1 MECKTPLNT
10 EEKLLI
16 TGGRRLE
23 GTVAISGAKNAAV
36 AIIAA
41 ALLVEGPVT
50 IENMPEITDA
60 LIMLSSMEDLGAEV
74 VRIDEKTYRINATTI
89 HNHRTPYG
97 QLSTIRS
104 SYYFVGALLGRCHK
118 AEVTFPGGCNFG
130 QRPIDQ
136 HIKGFEALGASVE
149 ISGGYINA
157 KCRKLVGT
165 KIYFDVET
173 VGATINTILAA
184 TLAEGTTILENANR
198 EPHIV
203 DMANFLNMMGA
214 DIKGAGTNVIRINGM
229 RKLAGGKTYT
239 ISPDMIEA
247 GTFMI
252 AAAATRGN
260 VTVTNI
266 IPEHME
272 SLSAKLRETGAT
284 VIEDDDSITVK
295 GCKKPQ
301 AVNVKTLPYPGFPTD
316 LHPQIVSYLLDV
328 EGQSNLT
335 EGVWDTRRFQY
346 IAQLQR
352 MQADIRIEGS
362 TAIIN
367 GGNKL
372 IGAPVRA
379 CDLRAAASLVIAGLI
394 AEGETSVYNLEYLDR
409 GYEDFI
415 VKMQSIGANVKRVR
429 ES

>member
-1 MECKTPLNT
+1 MVM
-10 EEKLLI
+10 EEKLII
-16 TGGRRLE
+16 TGGKRLE
-23 GTVAISGAKNAAV
+23 GNVEISGAKNAAV

-50 IENMPEITDA
+50 IENTPNIIDVN
-60 LIMLSSMEDLGAEV
+60 IMLNAIKELGVEV
-74 VRIDEKTYRINATTI
+74 SKIDSKTYKIDATKIN
-89 HNHRTPYG
+89 NHRTPYG
-97 QLSTIRS
+97 DLSKIRS
-104 SYYFVGALLGRCHK
+104 SYYFVGALLARFKK

-136 HIKGFEALGASVE
+136 HIKGFEALGARVE

-157 KCRKLVGT
+157 KAKKLVGT
-165 KIYFDVET
+165 KIYFDVAT
-173 VGATINTILAA
+173 VGATINCILAA
-184 TLAEGTTILENANR
+184 VLAEGTTILENANR

-214 DIKGAGTNVIRINGM
+214 DIKGAGTNVIRINGVY
-229 RKLAGGKTYT
+229 KLEGGKTYT

-252 AAAATRGN
+252 AAAATKGN

-272 SLSAKLRETGAT
+272 SLSAKLKEIGAIVLTG
-284 VIEDDDSITVK
+284 DDYITVK
-295 GCKKPQ
+295 GAKKYVP
-301 AVNVKTLPYPGFPTD
+301 VNIKTLPYPGFPTD
-316 LHPQIVSYLLDV
+316 LHPQIVSYLLTI

-346 IAQLQR
+346 IEQLQQ
-352 MQADIRIEGS
+352 MQGDIRIEGS

-379 CDLRAAASLVIAGLI
+379 CDLRAAASLVIAGLV
-394 AEGETSVYNLEYLDR
+394 AEGKTSVYELQFLDR
-409 GYEDFI
+409 GYENFVEKI
-415 VKMQSIGANVKRVR
+415 KQLGAKIERVKEK
-429 ES
+429 

>member
-1 MECKTPLNT
+1 MECITTLVI

-16 TGGRRLE
+16 TGGKKLE
-23 GTVAISGAKNAAV
+23 GKVEISGAKNAAV
-36 AIIAA
+36 AIVAA
-41 ALLVEGPVT
+41 AILVEGPVV
-50 IENMPEITDA
+50 IENIPDITDVRVM
-60 LIMLSSMEDLGAEV
+60 LIAIEELGVEV
-74 VRIDEKTYRINATTI
+74 VRIDDKTYKIDASKIN
-89 HNHRTPYG
+89 NHKTPYG
-97 QLSTIRS
+97 NLSKIRS
-104 SYYFVGALLGRCHK
+104 SYYLVGALLARFNK

-149 ISGGYINA
+149 ISGGYIKA
-157 KCRKLVGT
+157 KAKKLVGA
-165 KIYFDVET
+165 KIYFDVPT
-173 VGATINTILAA
+173 VGATINCILAA
-184 TLAEGTTILENANR
+184 TLIEGTTILENANR

-203 DMANFLNMMGA
+203 DMANFLNKMGA
-214 DIKGAGTNVIRINGM
+214 DIKGAGTNVVRITGV
-229 RKLAGGKTYT
+229 RSLQGGKTYT
-239 ISPDMIEA
+239 VSPDMIEA

-252 AAAATRGN
+252 VAAATRGN
-260 VTVTNI
+260 ITVTNI

-272 SLSAKLRETGAT
+272 SLTAKLVETGAL
-284 VIEDDDSITVK
+284 VEEGDDFITVK
-295 GCKKPQ
+295 GIKKPHP
-301 AVNVKTLPYPGFPTD
+301 VNIKTLPYPGFPTD
-316 LHPQIVSYLLDV
+316 LHPQMVTYLLGI

-346 IAQLQR
+346 IEQLQR

-409 GYEDFI
+409 GYENFVNKI
-415 VKMQSIGANVKRVR
+415 KSLGANVKRVK
-429 ES
+429 EK

>member
-1 MECKTPLNT
+1 MVM
-10 EEKLLI
+10 EEKLII
-16 TGGRRLE
+16 TGGKKLE
-23 GTVAISGAKNAAV
+23 GNVEISGAKNAAV

-50 IENMPEITDA
+50 IENTPNIIDVN
-60 LIMLSSMEDLGAEV
+60 IMLNAIKELGVEV
-74 VRIDEKTYRINATTI
+74 SKIDSKTYKIDATKIN
-89 HNHRTPYG
+89 NHRTPYG
-97 QLSTIRS
+97 DLSKIRS
-104 SYYFVGALLGRCHK
+104 SYYFVGALLARFKK

-157 KCRKLVGT
+157 KAKKLVGT
-165 KIYFDVET
+165 KIYFDVAT
-173 VGATINTILAA
+173 VGATINCILAA
-184 TLAEGTTILENANR
+184 VLADGTTILENANR

-214 DIKGAGTNVIRINGM
+214 DIKGAGTNVIRINGVD
-229 RKLAGGKTYT
+229 KLEGGKTYT

-252 AAAATRGN
+252 AAAATKGN

-272 SLSAKLRETGAT
+272 SLSAKLKEIGAT
-284 VIEDDDSITVK
+284 IVTGDDYITVK
-295 GCKKPQ
+295 GAKKYVP
-301 AVNVKTLPYPGFPTD
+301 VNIKTLPYPGFPTD
-316 LHPQIVSYLLDV
+316 LHPQIVSYLLTI

-346 IAQLQR
+346 IEQLQQ
-352 MQADIRIEGS
+352 MQGDIRIEGS

-367 GGNKL
+367 GGKKL

-379 CDLRAAASLVIAGLI
+379 CDLRAAASLVIAGLV
-394 AEGETSVYNLEYLDR
+394 AEGKTSVYELQFLDR
-409 GYEDFI
+409 GYENFVEKI
-415 VKMQSIGANVKRVR
+415 KKLGAKIERVK
-429 ES
+429 E